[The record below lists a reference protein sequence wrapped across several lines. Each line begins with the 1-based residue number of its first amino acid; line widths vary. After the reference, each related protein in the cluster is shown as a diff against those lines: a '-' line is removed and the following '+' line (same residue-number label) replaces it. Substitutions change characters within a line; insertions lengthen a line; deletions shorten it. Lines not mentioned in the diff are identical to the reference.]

1 MGRRKGECHT
11 PWCRELGQVSRCK
24 ICTLRH
30 FLFSCWMNMFDLL
43 CTLPHTPPRGV
54 NLINLSK
61 NWTRLIFNFQHEV
74 GRRGGELEWNVF
86 YPEIKNWIYLNN
98 YPTRWPITFHSLFFR
113 TWFKC
118 YTYFDKFPFESGSWW
133 VAIFYR
139 RRRDRNTSRF
149 TKFIAVIE

>member
-1 MGRRKGECHT
+1 MYHDKRMGRRKGECHT

-98 YPTRWPITFHSLFFR
+98 YP
-113 TWFKC
+113 
-118 YTYFDKFPFESGSWW
+118 DKMTDHFPFPLFPHMVQMLHVFW
-133 VAIFYR
+133 
-139 RRRDRNTSRF
+139 
-149 TKFIAVIE
+149 